1 MADVNS
7 SKTKHI
13 SVVSSGAKQPKIPSV
28 WVGGGVALPSYYIQ
42 INESPSLTGRLNQ
55 VQADTSGVNWSEM
68 SVGESRIFQSIA
80 YVNDVIFGFKIYF
93 KNAQS
98 TSMINTLLAK
108 VSIPAWKKEKET
120 TF

>member
-28 WVGGGVALPSYYIQ
+28 WWVGGGVDLPSYYIQ

-55 VQADTSGVNWSEM
+55 VQANTSGVNRSEM
-68 SVGESRIFQSIA
+68 SVGESPIIQSIA
-80 YVNDVIFGFKIYF
+80 YVNDVIFFCFKIYF

-108 VSIPAWKKEKET
+108 VSIPAW
-120 TF
+120 